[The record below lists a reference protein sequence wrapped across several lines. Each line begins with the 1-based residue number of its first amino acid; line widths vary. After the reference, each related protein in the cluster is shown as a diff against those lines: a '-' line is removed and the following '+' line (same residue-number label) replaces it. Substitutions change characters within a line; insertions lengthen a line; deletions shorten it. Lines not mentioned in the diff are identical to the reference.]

1 MVEAREVASSVVG
14 EKKPVTEGDGVA
26 PCREAWKGKEIGGF
40 TFILYFAVGII
51 LTMVMTISFSC
62 FP

>member
-26 PCREAWKGKEIGGF
+26 PCREAWKGKKLVDSHLF
-40 TFILYFAVGII
+40 CTLLLVSY
-51 LTMVMTISFSC
+51 
-62 FP
+62 